1 MTKIRDLGIS
11 VIPATM
17 RPPEIGGGG
26 APQCT
31 DPSASIDSCP
41 EPSGCWGGDKEK
53 DKEQNKNKKKKHR
66 PRYAAALP
74 ADGAAQHKQ
83 QLRYQLETHVW
94 AAARKPPAMPSLRE

>member
-41 EPSGCWGGDKEK
+41 EPSGCCGGDKDK
-53 DKEQNKNKKKKHR
+53 DKDKDKKQQ
-66 PRYAAALP
+66 PRYAGALT
-74 ADGAAQHKQ
+74 ADGVAQLKQ
-83 QLRYQLETHVW
+83 QLRYQLETHV
-94 AAARKPPAMPSLRE
+94 